1 MIERALT
8 GSKRYWEWIGILFV
22 LSAVGMMTYLVQRF
36 SGAESTG
43 LSRDVSWGLF
53 IGNYTFF
60 VGVAASAVMVVLP
73 YYVHD
78 YKEFG
83 RIAVFGEF
91 LAVAAIAIAGLF
103 IFVDIGQPLRSFNIL
118 LHPTPGSPLF
128 WDTIIL
134 PVYMALNVLIAWGVL
149 EAEEKSIPPCGWIK
163 PLIYISIPWAIGIQ
177 TVSAFVYAGLPGRAF
192 WNTAILAPR
201 FLVSAFASGPALLI
215 VMCILIKRL
224 TGFDPGK
231 KALGQLAVI
240 IAYAMILNLFFIVL
254 EFFSS
259 FNSGIPSH
267 TQSLEYLF
275 FGLDGHGMLVPWI
288 WTSVTLAIAGTV
300 LLVVPRV
307 RKNDAM
313 LAAACILVFVSVWID
328 KGFCMVVAGFI
339 PSPMATITE
348 YVPSLFEV
356 IITIGVCA
364 TGFLILS
371 VLYKIA
377 LSVKEEAMR

>member
-1 MIERALT
+1 MIERALS
-8 GSKRYWEWIGILFV
+8 GSKRYWGWIGILFV
-22 LSAVGMMTYLVQRF
+22 LSAFGTLTYLVQRF

-53 IGNYTFF
+53 IANYTFF

-73 YYVHD
+73 YYIHD

-103 IFVDIGQPLRSFNIL
+103 IFVDVGRPLRSLNLL

-128 WDTIIL
+128 WNTIIL
-134 PVYMALNVLIAWGVL
+134 PVYMLLNLLIAWGTL
-149 EAEEKSIPPCGWIK
+149 GAENKSIPPPGWIK
-163 PLIYISIPWAIGIQ
+163 PLIYISIPLAISIH
-177 TVSAFVYAGLPGRAF
+177 TVTAFVYAGLPGRAF

-215 VMCILIKRL
+215 VVCILIKRL
-224 TGFDPGK
+224 TEFDPGK

-240 IAYAMILNLFFIVL
+240 VAYSMILNLFFIVL

-259 FNSGIPSH
+259 FYSGIPAH
-267 TQSLEYLF
+267 THTLQYLF
-275 FGLDGHGMLVPWI
+275 FGLEGHETLVPWI
-288 WTSVTLAIAGTV
+288 WTSVTFAVVGTI
-300 LLVVPRV
+300 LLVVPAV
-307 RKNDAM
+307 RREDSI
-313 LAAACILVFVSVWID
+313 LAAACIIVFVSLWID
-328 KGFCMVVAGFI
+328 KGLCLVVAGFI

-348 YVPSLFEV
+348 YIPSLFEV
-356 IITIGVCA
+356 IITIGVWA

-377 LSVKEEAMR
+377 LSVKEEVMR

>member
-1 MIERALT
+1 MIERALS
-8 GSKRYWEWIGILFV
+8 GSKRYWGWIGILFG
-22 LSAVGMMTYLVQRF
+22 LSVIGTLTYLVQRF

-53 IGNYTFF
+53 IANYTFF

-73 YYVHD
+73 YYIHD

-103 IFVDIGQPLRSFNIL
+103 IFVDVGQPLRSLNLL

-128 WDTIIL
+128 WNTIIL
-134 PVYMALNVLIAWGVL
+134 PVYMLLNLLIAWGAL
-149 EAEEKSIPPCGWIK
+149 GAESKSISPPGWIK
-163 PLIYISIPWAIGIQ
+163 PLIYISIPWAISIH
-177 TVSAFVYAGLPGRAF
+177 TVTAFVYAGLPGREF

-215 VMCILIKRL
+215 VVCILIKRL

-240 IAYAMILNLFFIVL
+240 VAYSMILNLFFIVL

-259 FNSGIPSH
+259 FYSGIPAH
-267 TQSLEYLF
+267 THTLQYLF
-275 FGLDGHGMLVPWI
+275 FGLEGHETLVPWI
-288 WTSVTLAIAGTV
+288 WTSVTFAVVGTI
-300 LLVVPRV
+300 LLVVPGV
-307 RKNDAM
+307 RREESI
-313 LAAACILVFVSVWID
+313 LAAACIIVFVSLWID
-328 KGFCMVVAGFI
+328 KGLSLVVAGFI

-356 IITIGVCA
+356 IITIGVWA

-377 LSVKEEAMR
+377 LSVKEEVMR

>member
-1 MIERALT
+1 MIERALS
-8 GSKRYWEWIGILFV
+8 GSKRYWGWIGVLIV
-22 LSAVGMMTYLVQRF
+22 LSAIGTLAYLVQRF

-53 IGNYTFF
+53 IANYTFF

-103 IFVDIGQPLRSFNIL
+103 IFVDVGQPLRSFNLL

-128 WDTIIL
+128 WNTIIL
-134 PVYMALNVLIAWGVL
+134 PVYMVLNVLIAWAALG
-149 EAEEKSIPPCGWIK
+149 AEDKSIPPPWWIK
-163 PLIYISIPWAIGIQ
+163 PLIYISIPWAISIH
-177 TVSAFVYAGLPGRAF
+177 TVTAFVYAGLPGRAF

-215 VMCILIKRL
+215 VMCIMIKRL

-240 IAYAMILNLFFIVL
+240 VAYSMILNLFFIVL

-259 FNSGIPSH
+259 FYSSIPSH
-267 TQSLEYLF
+267 TQGLEYLF
-275 FGLDGHGMLVPWI
+275 FGLQGYGKLVPWI
-288 WTSVTLAIAGTV
+288 WSSVALAVVGTV
-300 LLVVPRV
+300 LLVVPGV
-307 RKNDAM
+307 RRNDTV
-313 LAAACILVFVSVWID
+313 LAAACVLVFISLWID
-328 KGFCMVVAGFI
+328 KGLCLVVAGFI
-339 PSPMATITE
+339 PSPTATIME
-348 YVPSLFEV
+348 YAPSFFEV
-356 IITIGVCA
+356 IITIGVWA
-364 TGFLILS
+364 VGFLMLS

-377 LSVKEEAMR
+377 LSVREEAIQ

>member
-1 MIERALT
+1 MIERALS
-8 GSKRYWEWIGILFV
+8 GSKRYWGWIGILFG
-22 LSAVGMMTYLVQRF
+22 LSVIGTLTYLVQRF

-53 IGNYTFF
+53 IANYTFF

-73 YYVHD
+73 YYIHD

-103 IFVDIGQPLRSFNIL
+103 IFVDVGQPLRSLNLL

-128 WDTIIL
+128 WNTTIL
-134 PVYMALNVLIAWGVL
+134 PVYMLLNLLIAWGAL
-149 EAEEKSIPPCGWIK
+149 GAESKSISPPGWIK
-163 PLIYISIPWAIGIQ
+163 PLIYISIPWAISIH
-177 TVSAFVYAGLPGRAF
+177 TVTAFVYAGLPGREF

-215 VMCILIKRL
+215 VVCILIKRL

-240 IAYAMILNLFFIVL
+240 VAYSMILNLFFIVL

-259 FNSGIPSH
+259 FYSGIPAH
-267 TQSLEYLF
+267 THTLQYLF
-275 FGLDGHGMLVPWI
+275 FGLEGHETLVPWI
-288 WTSVTLAIAGTV
+288 WTSVTFAVVGTI
-300 LLVVPRV
+300 LLVVPGV
-307 RKNDAM
+307 RREESI
-313 LAAACILVFVSVWID
+313 LAAACIIVFVSLWID
-328 KGFCMVVAGFI
+328 KGLCLVVAGFI

-356 IITIGVCA
+356 IITIGVWA
-364 TGFLILS
+364 VGFLILT

-377 LSVKEEAMR
+377 VSIKEEIMG

>member
-1 MIERALT
+1 MIERALR
-8 GSKRYWEWIGILFV
+8 GSKRYWGWIGVLIV
-22 LSAVGMMTYLVQRF
+22 LSAIGTLTYLVQRF

-53 IGNYTFF
+53 IANYTFF

-91 LAVAAIAIAGLF
+91 LAVAAIAMAGLF
-103 IFVDIGQPLRSFNIL
+103 IFVDVGQPLRSFNLL

-128 WDTIIL
+128 WNTIIL
-134 PVYMALNVLIAWGVL
+134 PVYMVLNVLIARGAL
-149 EAEEKSIPPCGWIK
+149 GAEDKSIPPPWWIK
-163 PLIYISIPWAIGIQ
+163 PLIYISIPWAISIH
-177 TVSAFVYAGLPGRAF
+177 TVTAFVYAGLPGRAF

-215 VMCILIKRL
+215 VMCIMIKRL
-224 TGFDPGK
+224 TGLDPGK

-240 IAYAMILNLFFIVL
+240 VAYSMILNLFFVVL

-259 FNSGIPSH
+259 FYSSIPSH
-267 TQSLEYLF
+267 MQGLEYLF
-275 FGLDGHGMLVPWI
+275 FGLQGHGKLVPWI
-288 WTSVTLAIAGTV
+288 WSSVALAVVGTV
-300 LLVVPRV
+300 LLVIPSV
-307 RKNDAM
+307 RRNDTM
-313 LAAACILVFVSVWID
+313 LAAACILVFVSLWID
-328 KGFCMVVAGFI
+328 KGFCLVVAGFI

-348 YVPSLFEV
+348 YAPSLFEV
-356 IITIGVCA
+356 IITIGVWA
-364 TGFLILS
+364 VGFLMLS

-377 LSVKEEAMR
+377 LSVREEAIQ

>member
-1 MIERALT
+1 MIERALS
-8 GSKRYWEWIGILFV
+8 GSKRYWGWIGILFG
-22 LSAVGMMTYLVQRF
+22 LSVIGTLTYLVQRF

-53 IGNYTFF
+53 IANYTFF

-73 YYVHD
+73 YYIHD

-103 IFVDIGQPLRSFNIL
+103 IFVDVGQPLRSLNLL

-128 WDTIIL
+128 WNTIIL
-134 PVYMALNVLIAWGVL
+134 PVYMLLNLLIAWGAL
-149 EAEEKSIPPCGWIK
+149 GAESKSISPPGWIK
-163 PLIYISIPWAIGIQ
+163 PLIYISIPWAISIH
-177 TVSAFVYAGLPGRAF
+177 TVTAFVYAGLPGREF

-215 VMCILIKRL
+215 VVCILIKRL

-240 IAYAMILNLFFIVL
+240 VAYSMILNLFFIVL

-259 FNSGIPSH
+259 FYSGIPAH
-267 TQSLEYLF
+267 THTLQYLF
-275 FGLDGHGMLVPWI
+275 FGLEGHETLVPWI
-288 WTSVTLAIAGTV
+288 WTSVTFAVVGTI
-300 LLVVPRV
+300 LLVVPGV
-307 RKNDAM
+307 RREESI
-313 LAAACILVFVSVWID
+313 LAAACIIVFVSLWID
-328 KGFCMVVAGFI
+328 KGLCLVVAGFI

-356 IITIGVCA
+356 IITIGVWA
-364 TGFLILS
+364 VGFLILT

-377 LSVKEEAMR
+377 VSIKEEIMG

>member
-1 MIERALT
+1 MIERALS
-8 GSKRYWEWIGILFV
+8 GSKRYWGWIAILFGF
-22 LSAVGMMTYLVQRF
+22 SAIGTFTYLVQRF

-53 IGNYTFF
+53 IANYTFF

-73 YYVHD
+73 YYIHD
-78 YKEFG
+78 YKEFS

-103 IFVDIGQPLRSFNIL
+103 IFVDVGQPVRSLNLL

-128 WDTIIL
+128 WNTIIL
-134 PVYMALNVLIAWGVL
+134 PVYMLLNLLIAWGTL
-149 EAEEKSIPPCGWIK
+149 GAENKSIPPPVWIK
-163 PLIYISIPWAIGIQ
+163 PLIYISIPWAISIH
-177 TVSAFVYAGLPGRAF
+177 TVTAFVYAGLPGREF

-201 FLVSAFASGPALLI
+201 FLVSAFASGPAFLI
-215 VMCILIKRL
+215 VVCILIKRL

-240 IAYAMILNLFFIVL
+240 VAYSMILNLFFIVL

-259 FNSGIPSH
+259 FYSGIPASTH
-267 TQSLEYLF
+267 TLQYLF
-275 FGLDGHGMLVPWI
+275 FGLEGHETLVPWI
-288 WTSVTLAIAGTV
+288 WTSVTFAVVGTV
-300 LLVVPRV
+300 LLTVPGV
-307 RKNDAM
+307 RREESI
-313 LAAACILVFVSVWID
+313 LAAACIIVFISLWID
-328 KGFCMVVAGFI
+328 KGFCLVVAGFI
-339 PSPMATITE
+339 PSPTATITE

-356 IITIGVCA
+356 IITIGVWA
-364 TGFLILS
+364 MGFLILT

-377 LSVKEEAMR
+377 VSIKEETVG

>member
-8 GSKRYWEWIGILFV
+8 GSKRYWVWIGILCV
-22 LSAVGMMTYLVQRF
+22 LSAVGLMTYLVERL
-36 SGAESTG
+36 SGAESLG
-43 LSRDVSWGLF
+43 LSREVSWGLF

-73 YYVHD
+73 YYVHNN
-78 YKEFG
+78 KEFA

-103 IFVDIGQPLRSFNIL
+103 IFVDVGQPLRSLNIL
-118 LHPTPGSPLF
+118 LHPTPRSPLF
-128 WDTIIL
+128 WNTIIL
-134 PVYMALNVLIAWGVL
+134 PVYMTLNLLIAWGVL
-149 EAEEKSIPPCGWIK
+149 EAEEKSIPLWMWIK
-163 PLIYISIPWAIGIQ
+163 PLIYISIPWAISIH
-177 TVSAFVYAGLPGRAF
+177 TVTAFVYAGLPGRAF

-215 VMCILIKRL
+215 LMCILIKRL

-259 FNSGIPSH
+259 FYSGISSH
-267 TQSLEYLF
+267 AQSLRYLF
-275 FGLDGHGMLVPWI
+275 FGLNGHGMLVPWI
-288 WTSVTLAIAGTV
+288 WTSIILAIAGTF
-300 LLVVPRV
+300 LLSVPKV
-307 RKNDAM
+307 RRNDAV
-313 LAAACILVFVSVWID
+313 LAAACILVFISLWID

-339 PSPMATITE
+339 PSPMDTITE
-348 YVPSLFEV
+348 YVPSLSEV
-356 IITIGVCA
+356 IIAIGIWAV
-364 TGFLILS
+364 GFLILS